1 MLRTPLACLAIV
13 CGVSCGEP
21 PPSSAPVT
29 LRVGAS
35 NGLSSFR
42 SLRFSG
48 DTAHAMELVYS
59 LVREHA
65 EVVRLDST
73 RVALR
78 PISGSPFSASFL
90 CERLLDGA
98 GAIGREPTAEGCVL
112 EFESSEARSSFESY
126 LWLMLD
132 HGPFRVEREIGVDGR
147 AVDTGPSGG
156 GDPIGT
162 VEMVARGPT
171 PADRIQ
177 RIHITAMPLHQGWRR
192 LFAHQLD
199 VLPSVSWL
207 YRPHF
212 AGMRSVRTI
221 DIPASAYMHVFF
233 NTRLAEW
240 ADPDLRRHIARIIEP
255 HALAMLACGD
265 RVCAVE
271 SWRPAPPAKPV
282 EPPPKITILALS
294 SHSSA
299 VTTAQAISYRIRLH
313 HEVEIEVKP
322 LTIETLA
329 RIIEERGDYA
339 LALVPMGI
347 LDSADHGIIVESL
360 STSAGYENPDFIAA
374 AERNDVAE
382 MQRILE
388 HDVPA
393 LPLYELRAFAA
404 VDARFCGGQPGSAVS
419 WAWLADLRPCAEER
433 AP

>member
-1 MLRTPLACLAIV
+1 MLRPPLACLAIM

-21 PPSSAPVT
+21 PPPAPVT

-42 SLRFSG
+42 SRKFSG
-48 DTAHAMELVYS
+48 DTSHAMELVYS

-65 EVVRLDST
+65 EVVHLGPK
-73 RVALR
+73 RVSLR
-78 PISGSPFSASFL
+78 PRPSSPFSASFL

-98 GAIGREPTAEGCVL
+98 DVVGRRPTSEGCIL
-112 EFESSEARSSFESY
+112 DFESSEARSGFESY

-147 AVDTGPSGG
+147 AVDTGVSADGET
-156 GDPIGT
+156 IRT
-162 VEMVARGPT
+162 VEMVSRGHT
-171 PADRIQ
+171 PADGIRRIS
-177 RIHITAMPLHQGWRR
+177 ITAMPLHQGWRR

-221 DIPASAYMHVFF
+221 DVPASAYMHVFF
-233 NTRLAEW
+233 NTRRAEW

-271 SWRPAPPAKPV
+271 SWRPVPPTRTV
-282 EPPPKITILALS
+282 EPPPRITILALS
-294 SHSSA
+294 SHSAA
-299 VTTAQAISYRIRLH
+299 VTTAEAISYRIRLQ

-322 LTIETLA
+322 LTIEALA
-329 RIIEERGDYA
+329 AMVERGDYD
-339 LALVPMGI
+339 LTLSPMGI
-347 LDSADHGIIVESL
+347 LASADHGIIAESL
-360 STSAGYENPDFIAA
+360 STSAGYDSPDFIAA
-374 AERNDVAE
+374 AERGDAAE

-393 LPLYELRAFAA
+393 LPLYELRTFAA
-404 VDARFCGGQPGSAVS
+404 VDARFCGGQPRNAIS
-419 WAWLADLRPCAEER
+419 WAWLADLHPCIEET